1 MYALF
6 AEICYGEVMKK
17 NLKNFWEGK
26 VSFGQSFWL
35 WYFIGGSALSIP
47 FFVITDE
54 SIDASTGI
62 ALFTI
67 LYFIFFAC
75 ALIFLIIGAWKSAE
89 NYKKIKKKKK
99 QGSGWAIAGQIY
111 IVLATLRGVVE
122 MIKSF

>member
-1 MYALF
+1 
-6 AEICYGEVMKK
+6 MKK

-47 FFVITDE
+47 FFVISDE
-54 SIDASTGI
+54 SLESSVGLS
-62 ALFTI
+62 LFII
-67 LYFIFFAC
+67 LYFIFFVC

-99 QGSGWAIAGQIY
+99 QGSGWAITGEIY

-122 MIKSF
+122 VIKLF

>member
-1 MYALF
+1 
-6 AEICYGEVMKK
+6 MKK
-17 NLKNFWEGK
+17 NFKKFWDGK

-99 QGSGWAIAGQIY
+99 QGAGWAIAGQIY

>member
-1 MYALF
+1 
-6 AEICYGEVMKK
+6 MKK

-35 WYFIGGSALSIP
+35 WYIIGGSALSIP
-47 FFVITDE
+47 FFVISDE
-54 SIDASTGI
+54 SIESSAGH

-67 LYFIFFAC
+67 LYFIFFVC

-99 QGSGWAIAGQIY
+99 TRFWMGNSRSNLYWLSN
-111 IVLATLRGVVE
+111 VKR
-122 MIKSF
+122 SC